1 MILKMEVDLLWNGG
15 IGTYVKSSIET
26 HTDVGDRAND
36 GLRVDGRE
44 VNAKII
50 GEGGNL
56 GMTQRGR
63 IEFALKG
70 GRVNTDFVDNVG
82 GVDCSDNEV
91 NIKIFLNGLVANG
104 DLTLKQRNQILESMK
119 DEVGSIVI
127 EDAYGQS
134 ESISVTEAQGVS
146 LMKEQ
151 IRFIHHMEKAGYLD
165 RALEHIPDDETLLE
179 RERQGMGLTRPELS
193 VLMAYGKMALKEELA
208 SEEIAQDEFHAK
220 QLVNYFPTELR
231 GHYAQQMVNHPLRVE
246 IIATA
251 LANQMVNEMGCNFV
265 TRLQE
270 ETGSSVVDIAN
281 AYAAAREIYGLGIVL
296 EKYANWTT

>member
-1 MILKMEVDLLWNGG
+1 
-15 IGTYVKSSIET
+15 
-26 HTDVGDRAND
+26 
-36 GLRVDGRE
+36 
-44 VNAKII
+44 
-50 GEGGNL
+50 
-56 GMTQRGR
+56 
-63 IEFALKG
+63 
-70 GRVNTDFVDNVG
+70 
-82 GVDCSDNEV
+82 
-91 NIKIFLNGLVANG
+91 
-104 DLTLKQRNQILESMK
+104 
-119 DEVGSIVI
+119 
-127 EDAYGQS
+127 
-134 ESISVTEAQGVS
+134 
-146 LMKEQ
+146 
-151 IRFIHHMEKAGYLD
+151 
-165 RALEHIPDDETLLE
+165 HIPDDETLLE

-281 AYAAAREIYGLGIVL
+281 AYAAAREIYG
-296 EKYANWTT
+296 